1 MSVEVEVQHE
11 PTPHEPVPHVV
22 PTCRALFNASDWDA
36 CMEEVGDGLIAV
48 NLCAPTRCAASR
60 IVIDAFERAR
70 LDPAFATAHF
80 ATVDIDAAEEHFV
93 TSRGLVVAPTLQFFK
108 SGYMLTQFRGGD
120 EIRLRSELTRLLA
133 ALRL

>member
-1 MSVEVEVQHE
+1 MADEDVAETPEQHV
-11 PTPHEPVPHVV
+11 PAPHVV
-22 PTCRALFNASDWDA
+22 PECRALFNASDWDA

-48 NLCAPTRCAASR
+48 NLCAPSRCAASR
-60 IVIDAFERAR
+60 IVTDAFERAR

-80 ATVDIDAAEEHFV
+80 ATVDIDEAEEHFI